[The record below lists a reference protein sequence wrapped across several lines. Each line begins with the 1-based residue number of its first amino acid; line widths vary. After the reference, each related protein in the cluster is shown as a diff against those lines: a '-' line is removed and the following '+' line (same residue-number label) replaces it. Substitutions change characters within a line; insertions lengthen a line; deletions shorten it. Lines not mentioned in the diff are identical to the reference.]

1 MKLIKITPRGF
12 CCGVVYAWKIVE
24 QTIKNNPN
32 KRIYMLGLFVHN
44 EEMIKKISSPNL
56 IILDDTN
63 TTRYKLVKKIKNS
76 KDAILILS
84 AHGTDAKTIK
94 LAKKKQIQ
102 VIDTTCEFVY
112 KTHDFIKQSLKQKK
126 TVIYIGKKNHPES
139 NATIKISHKILFIYK
154 LDQLKRMKRFF
165 KKDVVVSNQTTL
177 SKIDLQE
184 YYDFIESHFKNYQI
198 KNDLCNATIDRQ
210 NAILNLKEIPDTL
223 IVVGSKHSNN
233 SLQLLKIGK
242 FKNIKKTFLVNSL
255 EQIKEISFNQND
267 TVAITS
273 GASTPT
279 WLTNEIINY
288 LESIQWN

>member
-32 KRIYMLGLFVHN
+32 KTIYMLGLFVHN
-44 EEMIKKISSPNL
+44 EEMIKKISAPNL

-63 TTRYKLVKKIKNS
+63 TTRYKLVKKIKDS
-76 KDAILILS
+76 KDSILLLS
-84 AHGTDAKTIK
+84 AHGTDERTIK
-94 LAKKKQIQ
+94 LAKKKQMQ

-112 KTHDFIKQSLKQKK
+112 KTHNFIKQSLDQKK
-126 TVIYIGKKNHPES
+126 IVIYIGKKNHPES
-139 NATIKISHKILFIYK
+139 NATIKISRKILFVYK
-154 LDQLKRMKRFF
+154 LEQLQKMKRFF
-165 KKDVVVSNQTTL
+165 NKDVVVSNQTTL

-184 YYDFIESHFKNYQI
+184 YYDFIKNNFKNYLI

-210 NAILNLKEIPDTL
+210 NAILNLKEIPNVL

-233 SLQLLKIGK
+233 SLQLVNIGK
-242 FKNIKKTFLVNSL
+242 FKNIKKTFLINSL
-255 EQIKEISFNQND
+255 AEAKEIKFNKND
-267 TVAITS
+267 VVAITS
-273 GASTPT
+273 GASTPS

-288 LESIQWN
+288 LEGTQWN